1 MTAAAIVSLV
11 LEGFDAIR
19 QLVKNPAL
27 DAADD
32 ITHAI
37 AAIFDAVDNAA
48 SGRVTPEI
56 AQAQIRGLIEA
67 IKSNDA
73 AADAALDHKFP
84 SSKE

>member
-1 MTAAAIVSLV
+1 MSATAIVSLV
-11 LEGFDAIR
+11 LYAFDQVRA
-19 QLVKNPAL
+19 LVKNPSL

-73 AADAALDHKFP
+73 AADEALDAKFP
-84 SSKE
+84 SSR